1 MLGMFEEQQGSKR
14 ERERERVYVWL
25 KTYLSSYKLAALWK
39 KSYGDKGGYSKA
51 NCTREGQI

>member
-1 MLGMFEEQQGSKR
+1 MVCLRNSREVR